1 MKKLGFKLSRVQKG
15 VYVDGHEQPDVVEA
29 RKKFINYMETY
40 VFPYVF
46 YMLDLYLFVDVANIR
61 FCYKYEGDNMET
73 AVPPDLKLGKKI
85 HYPIFHD
92 KCCIHAND
100 QCTYVWMREGE
111 QLLRDKSRGRIV
123 HVSDFIVE
131 HSG

>member
-15 VYVDGHEQPDVVEA
+15 VYVDGHERPDVVEA

-40 VFPYVF
+40 VFPYVL
-46 YMLDLYLFVDVANIR
+46 YMLDLYLFIDVANIR

-73 AVPPDLKLGKKI
+73 AVPPNLKPGEKI

-92 KCCIHAND
+92 KCCIQAND

-111 QLLRDKSRGRIV
+111 QPLRDKSRGQIV